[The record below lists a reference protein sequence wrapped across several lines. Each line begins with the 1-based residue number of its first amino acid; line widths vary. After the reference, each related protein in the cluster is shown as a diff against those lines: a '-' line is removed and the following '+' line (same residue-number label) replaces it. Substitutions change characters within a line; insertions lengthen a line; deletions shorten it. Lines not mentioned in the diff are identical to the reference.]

1 MGCGAST
8 ANTYMGEA
16 DFNELIGRKL
26 GDVNI
31 VDFKI
36 DCDEITPPWNITV
49 CGRESKFGFMG
60 LVKDNILLVPYDQGH
75 IVCYPIRDE
84 QYGMS
89 SDFSGCAMVKFRYG
103 EQMYIGHI
111 CLLGK
116 TNSFDC
122 RSLWIKFITD
132 SSDIISDIIL
142 FKPMTS
148 DLQDTQFRL
157 GLDAT
162 GKPRTNICGLIT
174 PDNECYS
181 ILVNIE
187 TKEAIQIIKRQK
199 EKL

>member
-1 MGCGAST
+1 M
-8 ANTYMGEA
+8 
-16 DFNELIGRKL
+16 IGRKL

-36 DCDEITPPWNITV
+36 DCDEITPPWSVTV
-49 CGRESKFGFMG
+49 CGCESKFGFMG
-60 LVKDNILLVPYDQGH
+60 LIKDNILLVSYDQGH

-89 SDFSGCAMVKFRYG
+89 SDFSGCAMVKFKYG

-111 CLLGK
+111 CLLEKLIHLIADLFGL
-116 TNSFDC
+116 NLLQI
-122 RSLWIKFITD
+122 RG
-132 SSDIISDIIL
+132 DIISDIIL
-142 FKPMTS
+142 FKPMTR
-148 DLQDTQFRL
+148 DLQDTQFHF
-157 GLDAT
+157 GLDVT
-162 GKPRTNICGLIT
+162 GKLRTNICGLIT

-199 EKL
+199 EEL